1 MPPEPP
7 LSHFNLSNILTCM
20 SIFGV
25 VLSGIMRGLAAGMKS
40 FEGRPLDGISL
51 LPVSAIVDASSD
63 PPTVGSTN

>member
-1 MPPEPP
+1 
-7 LSHFNLSNILTCM
+7 M